1 MQKRLGEDSYPI
13 VDKGKKESSS
23 YLFSTKEGTGK
34 EFYSDANYLFKQD
47 ADGYYEYDSTK
58 NFAQFNKNTKEF
70 TVYKVPGSSKDPIDL
85 QQGSKHGS
93 FFPFNTLGDHKYW
106 GIPQISEKS
115 PDFHF
120 GMTMSAKFI
129 QPKDGKINGNNMGL
143 HRWRFGVGYWWYS

>member
-1 MQKRLGEDSYPI
+1 MHSLI
-13 VDKGKKESSS
+13 
-23 YLFSTKEGTGK
+23 
-34 EFYSDANYLFKQD
+34 
-47 ADGYYEYDSTK
+47 
-58 NFAQFNKNTKEF
+58 KNTKEF

-129 QPKDGKINGNNMGL
+129 QPKDGKINGNNMVFEFLEMMMYGFTSMAFWCWIL
-143 HRWRFGVGYWWYS
+143 VVFIMKCLVLLILLMVQLKLVVTLIQI